1 MTGVEAIKRYAQRKK
16 EEFEASGV
24 NLPLA
29 TGEAMALAY
38 NDVLV
43 FIREMER
50 AKKERKNDENMGT
63 L

>member
-1 MTGVEAIKRYAQRKK
+1 MTGVEAIKRYAERKK

-43 FIREMER
+43 FIQDMER
-50 AKKERKNDENMGT
+50 ARPAEEK
-63 L
+63 